1 MALTLFAVS
10 MAIVEAACV
19 ATLKKLYFPEGW
31 APPFHAIPPDGLRIE
46 QWREVATLIMIV
58 AVAFLDRPPAREGI
72 ARGLW
77 IFGLWDLCYYLF
89 LRLWTGFPARLGD
102 RDVVFLVPKPW
113 IAPVWVACLGSSLC
127 LAAALVLVRKGL
139 PQARQ
144 G

>member
-10 MAIVEAACV
+10 MAIVEVACV
-19 ATLKKLYFPEGW
+19 VTLKKLYFPEGW

-58 AVAFLDRPPAREGI
+58 AVASLDRPPAREGI

-113 IAPVWVACLGSSLC
+113 IAPVWVACLASFLC
-127 LAAALVLVRKGL
+127 LVAARILVRRGL
-139 PQARQ
+139 RQ
-144 G
+144 NV